1 MTYVKKSA
9 KNMLVCA
16 GDLSKRI
23 YVEVRTIMPPVDGG
37 VDYSEEF
44 TERKPLWAMVE
55 TVNGAQIFDG
65 TNIVGQISH
74 RFTVRW
80 RKDLTIQSWVEY
92 QGQKYKIINIEN
104 QNQRNRFLILSC
116 TVRGDADLRVNAE

>member
-1 MTYVKKSA
+1 
-9 KNMLVCA
+9 MLVCA

-44 TERKPLWAMVE
+44 TERKQIWAMVE
-55 TVNGAQIFDG
+55 TINGAQIFDG
-65 TNIVGQISH
+65 TNIIGQISH

-116 TVRGDADLRVNAE
+116 IVRGDADLRVNAE